1 MSAVILP
8 EWPDYDEEIWPVVAC
23 PMPSPLAMPQR
34 KPKRTWRPA
43 ANKVTATKAQ
53 PKAEPKA
60 DNARTRRQRRNG
72 GSRFVN

>member
-1 MSAVILP
+1 MHMSELNGLESHAT
-8 EWPDYDEEIWPVVAC
+8 
-23 PMPSPLAMPQR
+23 PLAMPQR

-43 ANKVTATKAQ
+43 ANKVTTTKAQ
-53 PKAEPKA
+53 PKATPKA